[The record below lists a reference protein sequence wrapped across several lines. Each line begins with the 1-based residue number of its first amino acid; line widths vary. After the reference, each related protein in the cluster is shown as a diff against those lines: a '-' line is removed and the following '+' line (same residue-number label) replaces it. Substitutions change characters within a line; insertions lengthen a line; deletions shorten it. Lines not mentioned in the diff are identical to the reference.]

1 MKKDKLTLDA
11 IKEDLLKMAESKIL
25 NKTEGRFLYIV
36 PITLLAI
43 LLGILLEN
51 IFVGLL
57 VFSPAVYHIV
67 RYIIEYREYRQSKRA
82 VLALIARGEI
92 SISKDALSHIA
103 EETIYEPN
111 YRYTLYS
118 RRTRALKTVTVFHF
132 KGCAS
137 WRIPEVY
144 GHYTWSRE
152 FHISSYGLENTSLI
166 GDEFYFVSLQANHEI
181 AYIYPCKFF
190 ELDASLKNDV
200 I

>member
-1 MKKDKLTLDA
+1 MKKDKLTLGA

-36 PITLLAI
+36 PLTLLAI

-57 VFSPAVYHIV
+57 IFSPAVYHII
-67 RYIIEYREYRQSKRA
+67 RYVIEYREYRQSKRA
-82 VLALIARGEI
+82 VLALIERGEI

-118 RRTRALKTVTVFHF
+118 RSTRALKTVTVFHF
-132 KGCAS
+132 KGAAS
-137 WRIPEVY
+137 WRIPEGY

-190 ELDASLKNDV
+190 ELDASLKNDAT
-200 I
+200 

>member
-11 IKEDLLKMAESKIL
+11 IKEDLLKMAESKL
-25 NKTEGRFLYIV
+25 SNKTEWRFVYIL

-43 LLGILLEN
+43 LLGILFEN
-51 IFVGLL
+51 IFIGLL
-57 VFSPAVYHIV
+57 VFSTSSYHIFYFV
-67 RYIIEYREYRQSKRA
+67 IEYREYRQSKRA

-103 EETIYEPN
+103 EETVYEPH
-111 YRYTLYS
+111 S
-118 RRTRALKTVTVFHF
+118 FGRRIRETKTITVFHF

-137 WRIPEVY
+137 WRIPEGY

-200 I
+200 T